1 MFKIHFWNQE
11 KNFDKLIDEEL
22 VQKTKDWDNLAFEI
36 LYDRY
41 KNKIYSY
48 IWNILNYNEHEST
61 LVLSD
66 VFIKVFEYIK
76 KNDVQNFKTF
86 LFKIAHN
93 TCIDFIRTN
102 KSQYK
107 IDDSADQ
114 LQDNH
119 DTQEK
124 EKINNKFKE
133 KLIMDYLDQMW
144 EKYKDVLYL
153 YYQEEKS
160 YDKIAQIIWSNK
172 NSVWTIMFNAK
183 KILKEKIKD
192 KALLEALSF

>member
-1 MFKIHFWNQE
+1 M
-11 KNFDKLIDEEL
+11 
-22 VQKTKDWDNLAFEI
+22 
-36 LYDRY
+36 
-41 KNKIYSY
+41 
-48 IWNILNYNEHEST
+48 
-61 LVLSD
+61 SD

-86 LFKIAHN
+86 LYKIAHN

-102 KSQYK
+102 KSQYN
-107 IDDSADQ
+107 IDDSADYF
-114 LQDNH
+114 QDSH

-160 YDKIAQIIWSNK
+160 YDEIAQIIWSNK